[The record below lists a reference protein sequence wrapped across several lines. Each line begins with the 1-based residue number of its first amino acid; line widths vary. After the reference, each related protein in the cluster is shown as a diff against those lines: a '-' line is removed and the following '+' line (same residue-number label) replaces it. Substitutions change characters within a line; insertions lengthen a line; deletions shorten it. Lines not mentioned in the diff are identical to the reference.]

1 MDDIDYDRA
10 FALSERCARH
20 TAMMAMGYA
29 LNTNVDDN
37 FIHSDFAKFHPLN
50 TKQWERLCTYFVVPN
65 EQLDPKLNFNIQGS
79 LSKAR
84 CRNIMKFIQVSVQ
97 PKVLEILLL
106 DHDMS
111 FPQRQKILQ
120 NAVEDLPSEARWQ
133 AKTTMFAKNY
143 TCELNKEHLRLT
155 IQNFIGHHLS
165 TTHNLLPYKVEFKS
179 TLQTLKPTKKP
190 SRTSSTGPM

>member
-1 MDDIDYDRA
+1 MDDIDYDHA

-20 TAMMAMGYA
+20 TAVMAMEYA
-29 LNTNVDDN
+29 LDSNLDDN

-97 PKVLEILLL
+97 PKVLEMLLL

-111 FPQRQKILQ
+111 FAQRQKILQ
-120 NAVEDLPSEARWQ
+120 NAVEDLPSAARWQ

-143 TCELNKEHLRLT
+143 TCELNKEHFRYT

-165 TTHNLLPYKVEFKS
+165 KNHNLLPYKVEFKS
-179 TLQTLKPTKKP
+179 KFQIATPVKKS